1 LPRLFATP
9 VLLAGVAVAVF
20 LGDPAWAAED
30 PVAARVRLDDI
41 RGDIE
46 RGQSNKTYL
55 DEKASRQAGELDRLR
70 TELSA
75 AAAAAQAHEAAISSI
90 EMDLEELAGE
100 NKAKIKALT
109 KRKKQLGST
118 LAALQ
123 RLSLRPTAALIV
135 SPGDP
140 NDVIRSGLLLR
151 TAVPQIAVQTKA
163 LRRQLAEIASLRS
176 EMAAKRGE
184 LQTASVALSHQQ
196 DRLAHLA
203 AAKKRAFKQTEGAQK
218 SAQKRIAKLTAEAK
232 SLEELLER
240 LNRGARAT
248 PRLKPQ
254 TGAAPGRPEDK
265 LSSTPRLPPISAA
278 RGKLTQ
284 PAQGVI
290 VRGFGERTTTGSKTR
305 GVTWQTRQAAIVVAP
320 WEGRVVFAGP
330 FRSFGRILIIDHG
343 EGYHSLI
350 AGLERLDA
358 EIDQWVLAG
367 EPVGVAGG
375 ETANNSLK
383 RGGRTSKG
391 QADGSTKQTRGP
403 NLYVEFRHNGQPIN
417 PLPWIAANTDRT
429 RG

>member
-1 LPRLFATP
+1 MPRLLATP
-9 VLLAGVAVAVF
+9 VVLAGLAAAT
-20 LGDPAWAAED
+20 LWGGAAWGGED

-46 RGQSNKTYL
+46 RDRSNKTFL
-55 DEKASRQAGELDRLR
+55 DKKASRQAGELGRLR

-75 AAAAAQAHEAAISSI
+75 AAAAAQAHEVAISSL
-90 EMDLEELAGE
+90 ETDLVELAGE
-100 NKAKIKALT
+100 SQAKIKALT
-109 KRKKQLGST
+109 KRKGQLGDT

-140 NDVIRSGLLLR
+140 NDVIRSGLLMR
-151 TAVPQIAVQTKA
+151 TAVPQIEAQTKA

-176 EMAAKRGE
+176 EMATKRGE
-184 LQTASVALSHQQ
+184 LQTASVALSHEQEK
-196 DRLAHLA
+196 LAGLA
-203 AAKKRAFKQTEGAQK
+203 AEKKRAFKKTEGAQK
-218 SAQKRIAKLTAEAK
+218 SAEKRIAKLTAEAK
-232 SLEELLER
+232 SLEDLLER
-240 LNRGARAT
+240 LNRGASAA
-248 PRLKPQ
+248 PRSKPQ
-254 TGAAPGRPEDK
+254 TGASPARPEDN
-265 LSSTPRLPPISAA
+265 LASTPRLPPISAA
-278 RGKLTQ
+278 RGQLTL
-284 PAQGVI
+284 PAQGV
-290 VRGFGERTTTGSKTR
+290 VVKAFGDRTSTGSKTR

-358 EIDQWVLAG
+358 EINQWVLAG

-375 ETANNSLK
+375 ETADNSLK
-383 RGGRTSKG
+383 RGGRTGKG
-391 QADGSTKQTRGP
+391 QADGSAKPTGGA
-403 NLYVEFRHNGQPIN
+403 NLYVELRRNGQPIN
-417 PLPWIAANTDRT
+417 PLPWIAASTDRT